1 MLNKWLLG
9 KLVMLLSLK
18 IVKTNQIKNS
28 NENSFQLIDLDNFKF
43 IINSGMFC
51 QILILDMEMMSLTTS
66 QIC

>member
-1 MLNKWLLG
+1 ML
-9 KLVMLLSLK
+9 MSLQ

-43 IINSGMFC
+43 IINSGMLS
-51 QILILDMEMMSLTTS
+51 QILILEMEMMSLTAS